1 MINFQLRSAPSGG
14 RATATYGQY
23 FTRVD
28 DIQTFD
34 GVAVGPGNTPV
45 LSPDG
50 TLQLDYT
57 GSDRRR
63 RDGQTLTLAGVV
75 GLPVGRGGHVNIAAE
90 FQDRND
96 TNRTGADPRR
106 QFPLIG
112 TALDPREL
120 SFDRFSH
127 RYGDPETR
135 DTKIFLNSE
144 VPLGAGATEAYA
156 FASYNDRQGESAG
169 FYRRALDG
177 RNNPN
182 IYPEG
187 FLPLINTD
195 TDDYAGTLG
204 MRGEMSGWRWDL
216 SGQHGRDRVDFRIT
230 NSLNRSL
237 GDSSPTEFDS
247 GGLKYAQT
255 LFNLDVS
262 RDLAL
267 GFGQKSTLS
276 LGAEYRRE
284 SFDIRPGEP
293 NSFANGSPAG
303 GPVFPSGA
311 QVFPGFQPTIG
322 GQRVDREQNRN
333 NKSLYAELDTD
344 ISPNFSVQ
352 GAVRYEDYSDFG
364 TDLNW
369 KLASRIEPVQG
380 FALRASASTGFR
392 APSLQ
397 QQHYAAQATNSVG
410 GVLLDTVTLPVDNP
424 VALALGSGPLDAE
437 QSMSLSGGAV
447 LSAIPRLNV
456 TLDAY
461 QVNIDDRIVV
471 TENLG
476 AFGTPEQQAAVRA
489 ILTAAGFPNVSA
501 ARFFINGIDTRTR
514 GLDLVATY
522 RVPMRDLGRLN
533 LTAGFNLNKTKIR
546 RNAVVPGA
554 LASVPGLLLFSRLES
569 LRLTRGQPRNKINV
583 SADFDRDWFG
593 ATLRATR
600 YGKVL
605 AAGADEFTDINLKA
619 KTITDLEFRFKPM
632 GDRFTIAVG
641 GNNIFDVYPTNTQRG
656 RAIDP
661 ATGLERN
668 FSDTNY
674 ALPFSQFS
682 PFGFNGRFLY
692 ARASVG
698 F

>member
-1 MINFQLRSAPSGG
+1 V
-14 RATATYGQY
+14 TYGLY
-23 FTRVD
+23 YTRVD
-28 DIQTFD
+28 DIQTYD
-34 GVAVGPGNTPV
+34 SVAAGPGNTPV

-57 GSDRRR
+57 GNDRRR
-63 RDGQTLTLAGVV
+63 RDGQTLTIAGVV
-75 GLPVGRGGHVNIAAE
+75 GLPIGAQGHINIAAE

-96 TNRTGADPRR
+96 SNRTGADPRR
-106 QFPLIG
+106 QFNLIG
-112 TALDPREL
+112 GALDPREL
-120 SFDRFSH
+120 TFDRFSH
-127 RYGDPETR
+127 RYGDPDVR
-135 DTKIFLNSE
+135 DTKVFINSE
-144 VPLGAGATEAYA
+144 LPLGDGGNEAYA

-169 FYRRALDG
+169 FYRRALDA

-182 IYPEG
+182 IYSEG

-195 TDDYAGTLG
+195 TDDYSGTLG
-204 MRGEMSGWRWDL
+204 VRGEMADWRWDL
-216 SGQHGRDRVDFRIT
+216 SGQYGRDRVDFLIT

-247 GGLKYAQT
+247 GGLTYGQA

-262 RDLAL
+262 RDLIL
-267 GFGQKSTLS
+267 GFADKTTLS

-293 NSFANGSPAG
+293 DSFANGPAG
-303 GPVFPSGA
+303 GAPGA
-311 QVFPGFQPTIG
+311 QVFPGFQPVIA
-322 GQRVDREQNRN
+322 GQRVDREQTRN
-333 NKSLYAELDTD
+333 NKSLYAELDSD
-344 ISPNFSVQ
+344 ISEMLSVQ
-352 GAVRYEDYSDFG
+352 AALRYEDYSDFG
-364 TDLNW
+364 TDINW
-369 KLASRIEPVQG
+369 KLASRLEPVQG

-397 QQHYAAQATNSVG
+397 QQYYAAQATNSVG

-424 VALALGSGPLDAE
+424 VALALGSSPLDAE
-437 QSMSLSGGAV
+437 RSMSFSGGLV
-447 LSAIPRLNV
+447 VSAIPRLNV
-456 TLDAY
+456 TIDAY
-461 QVNIDDRIVV
+461 QVDIDDRIVV

-476 AFGTPEQQAAVRA
+476 AFGTPEQQAAVKA
-489 ILTAAGFPNVSA
+489 ILVAAGFPNVTA

-514 GLDLVATY
+514 GVDMVATY
-522 RVPMRDLGRLN
+522 RVPMGDVGRLS
-533 LTAGFNLNKTKIR
+533 LTGGFNLNKTKIR
-546 RNAVVPGA
+546 KNAAVPGA
-554 LASVPGLLLFSRLES
+554 LATIPGLLLFSRLES

-583 SADFDRDWFG
+583 SADFERAWFA

-619 KTITDLEFRFKPM
+619 KTITDLELRFKPM
-632 GDRFTIAVG
+632 GDRFTLAVG
-641 GNNIFDVYPTNTQRG
+641 GNNIFDVYPTNTPRG
-656 RAIDP
+656 RSIDP

-674 ALPFSQFS
+674 ALPFSPFS

-692 ARASVG
+692 ARASVS